1 MLNTNNLSYWTLQK
15 FQYILTPISY
25 MMFLGLDAEKTTS
38 VSTANHTFCYV
49 KSGSVGVMVE
59 NFESSSRSERIT
71 LTAGTLI
78 EWSGKGFA
86 EFMGLEND
94 TRVLIFD
101 FKILR
106 PSQLDRD
113 EILNAISY
121 NLPINMQALTIEMPH
136 TLELEVASTERR
148 LLESMCV
155 EAAKRPAG
163 YLNKVQ
169 SLLSQ
174 LVVEIVRKHPM
185 LPRYIDAV
193 AITSY
198 TDSDRPLAAN
208 REVYVQDVEIWCN
221 DPEED
226 GAYIIRTM
234 RAENY
239 FVSNNG
245 NNTTDKI
252 NYEVVTKSASH
263 KCGRL
268 WAGENPSLYKVLFWA
283 DKGIKPFDT
292 EQFSQKWIYIKTRV
306 KSNMSGE
313 VGIAIYSTK
322 GHHWFGS
329 PIMIDEPDV
338 WQEITVPVMFVQ
350 SNRETSP
357 IVARAI
363 RYIHDNYS
371 QKITLKTVA
380 EAIYTN
386 PNYLSTVFSR
396 EKEMTFSAYIR
407 SYRLSVAQKLLI
419 ETDMSAEKI
428 ALSVGFYDIHHFSK
442 LFKKEYGV
450 SPYDFRK
457 SNKLLN
463 K

>member
-15 FQYILTPISY
+15 FQCILTPIGN
-25 MMFLGLDAEKTTS
+25 MMFLELDAEKTAS
-38 VSTANHTFCYV
+38 ISLLNHTFCYV
-49 KSGSVGVMVE
+49 KSGSVGITVE
-59 NFESSSRSERIT
+59 NFDSQEKSERIT
-71 LTAGTLI
+71 LPGGTLI
-78 EWSGKGFA
+78 QWSGKCSA
-86 EFMGLEND
+86 EFMGLEKD
-94 TRVLIFD
+94 TRVLIIS

-121 NLPINMQALTIEMPH
+121 NLPINMQSLTIEMPH
-136 TLELEVASTERR
+136 VLELEVASIEHR
-148 LLESMCV
+148 LLENMCV
-155 EAAKRPAG
+155 EASKRPAG
-163 YLNKVQ
+163 YLNKIQ
-169 SLLSQ
+169 LLLSQ

-193 AITSY
+193 AVTSY
-198 TDSDRPLAAN
+198 TDNDKPIAAN
-208 REVYVQDVEIWCN
+208 REIFIDDVEIWCG
-221 DPEED
+221 DPDED
-226 GAYIIRTM
+226 EAYIIRTM
-234 RAENY
+234 RAENF
-239 FVSNNG
+239 FVSNNSDI
-245 NNTTDKI
+245 TTDKI
-252 NYEVVTKSASH
+252 NCEHIKLGSH
-263 KCGRL
+263 KCVRI
-268 WAGENPSLYKVLFWA
+268 WADEKASLYKVLFWA
-283 DKGIKPFDT
+283 DKGIKPFDI
-292 EQFSQKWIYIKTRV
+292 EKYSQKWIYIKTRV
-306 KSNMSGE
+306 KSNMPGD

-322 GHHWFGS
+322 GHNWFGS
-329 PIMIDEPDV
+329 PVMINEPDI

-357 IVARAI
+357 IVAKAI

-371 QKITLKTVA
+371 QKITLKTVS
-380 EAIYTN
+380 EEIYTN

-407 SYRLSVAQKLLI
+407 SYRLSVAQKLLV

-428 ALSVGFYDIHHFSK
+428 ALSVGFYDIQHFSK

>member
-15 FQYILTPISY
+15 FQYILTPIGN
-25 MMFLGLDAEKTTS
+25 MMFLELDAEKTATIKLL
-38 VSTANHTFCYV
+38 NHTFCYV
-49 KSGSVGVMVE
+49 KSGSVGITVE
-59 NFESSSRSERIT
+59 NFDFSEKSERII
-71 LTAGTLI
+71 LSGGTLVQ
-78 EWSGKGFA
+78 WSGSGSA
-86 EFMGLEND
+86 EFVGLEND
-94 TRVLIFD
+94 TRVLIFN

-113 EILNAISY
+113 EVLNAISY
-121 NLPINMQALTIEMPH
+121 NLPINMQSLTIEMPH
-136 TLELEVASTERR
+136 VLELEMAAIERR
-148 LLESMCV
+148 LLENMCV
-155 EAAKRPAG
+155 EAVKRPAG
-163 YLNKVQ
+163 YLNKLQ
-169 SLLSQ
+169 LLLSQ
-174 LVVEIVRKHPM
+174 LVVEIVRKHLM

-193 AITSY
+193 AVTSY
-198 TDSDRPLAAN
+198 TDNDRPLAAN
-208 REVYVQDVEIWCN
+208 REVFVNDVEIWCGN
-221 DPEED
+221 PEED
-226 GAYIIRTM
+226 GAYVIRTM

-245 NNTTDKI
+245 DNNTDKI
-252 NYEVVTKSASH
+252 NYELVQETPSH

-268 WAGENPSLYKVLFWA
+268 WAGEEPSLYKVLFWA
-283 DKGIKPFDT
+283 DKGIKAFDT
-292 EQFSQKWIYIKTRV
+292 EQFSQKWIYIKTSV

-329 PIMIDEPDV
+329 PVMINTPNV

-357 IVARAI
+357 IVAKAI
-363 RYIHDNYS
+363 RYIQDNYS
-371 QKITLKTVA
+371 QKITLKMVA

-428 ALSVGFYDIHHFSK
+428 AISVGFYDIQHFSK
-442 LFKKEYGV
+442 IFKKEYGV

-457 SNKLLN
+457 SNRLLN